1 MTIMDHMLYIHKIK
15 KILALLMLA
24 AASVVLF
31 SGCADGNDT
40 AGAAPEIEDPDPPPS
55 IELKSLEIIDINGND
70 LYPGDEI
77 LAIVELKNSGEA
89 DTGGIKLDLAWGD
102 SVITGESGSVIEIGG
117 LKEGEEKRIEAG
129 AKIKQ
134 GIEDDLNGS
143 IVLEISRDDYVFFS
157 TSREIKISG
166 VKEYKRNKIPII
178 GLHDIEDEIE
188 IPIELSTSSFDI
200 LCSTLKDFGYE
211 TITFSELLKHLRYG
225 KALPDKAAI
234 ITSDDGYQGNHS
246 NAFPV
251 LKEYGFVMTVFLVTG
266 AIADEEDS
274 RMNNTVFNKR
284 TDVERPMLIWPEI
297 HEMYDHGC
305 EFLSHTENHV
315 RLGLAT
321 DEEALDELI
330 SSRMEIEKRLGKDVD
345 FFAWPFD
352 NYSEDKWPLIE
363 EAGYEGAVR
372 YWGGIEDIRTI
383 DLRNIKRVEF
393 NSYVS
398 PSQYAGYLELFDLGI
413 EGRAD
418 PETVLKGQ
426 EIRLEYTIQNNEEYM
441 ISLSSLELELP
452 EGIELSDIDSED
464 SGITQFPALHEGIYM
479 WVGQGYDIGPGG
491 SMDIV
496 MRLTVNKA
504 GEFPV
509 KFRVTSNGSYIE
521 ADDLFILSSEG

>member
-1 MTIMDHMLYIHKIK
+1 MLYIHKIK
-15 KILALLMLA
+15 KILALLMIA
-24 AASVVLF
+24 AAAAVLF
-31 SGCADGNDT
+31 PGCLDGNDT
-40 AGAAPEIEDPDPPPS
+40 AGAATEIEDPKPSPS
-55 IELKSLEIIDINGND
+55 IELKSLEIIDMNGND

-77 LAIVELKNSGEA
+77 LAVVELKNSGES
-89 DTGGIKLDLAWGD
+89 DTGGIRLDLSWGD
-102 SVITGESGSVIEIGG
+102 SVINWEEDSAIEIGE
-117 LKEGEEKRIEAG
+117 LEEGEEKRIEVG

-134 GIEDDLNGS
+134 GIEDDLDES
-143 IVLEISRDDYVFFS
+143 IVLEISKDGHVFSS

-211 TITFSELLKHLRYG
+211 TITFSELLKHIRYG

-251 LKEYGFVMTVFLVTG
+251 LKKYGFVMTVFLVTG
-266 AIADEEDS
+266 VIADEEDS

-297 HEMYDHGC
+297 LEMDDHGC

-330 SSRMEIEKRLGKDVD
+330 WSRMEIEKRLGKDVD

-418 PETVLKGQ
+418 PEKVLKGG
-426 EIRLEYTIQNNEEYM
+426 ELRLEYSVQNNEEYM
-441 ISLSSLELELP
+441 ISLSSIELELP
-452 EGIELSDIDSED
+452 EGVELSGIDAGYSDI
-464 SGITQFPALHEGIYM
+464 IQFPALHEGIYM
-479 WVGQGYDIGPGG
+479 WVGEDYDIGPGS

-496 MRLTVNKA
+496 LRLKVNRN
-504 GEFPV
+504 GELPV

-521 ADDLFILSSEG
+521 ADDLFIRSSDS

>member
-1 MTIMDHMLYIHKIK
+1 MLYIYNIK

-24 AASVVLF
+24 AASMVLLF
-31 SGCADGNDT
+31 GCLNGNDSG
-40 AGAAPEIEDPDPPPS
+40 GAEAETEGPLRSPS
-55 IELKSLEIIDINGND
+55 IELKNLEIIDINGND

-77 LAIVELKNSGEA
+77 LAIVELRNSGEA
-89 DTGGIKLDLAWGD
+89 DTGGIRLDLAWGD
-102 SVITGESGSVIEIGG
+102 SVITGEAGSAIEIGE

-134 GIEDDLNGS
+134 GIEDDLDES
-143 IVLEISRDDYVFFS
+143 IVLEISKDDNVFFS

-188 IPIELSTSSFDI
+188 IPIELSTSSFDL

-251 LKEYGFVMTVFLVTG
+251 LKKYGFVMTVFLVTG
-266 AIADEEDS
+266 VIADEEDS

-297 HEMYDHGC
+297 HEMDEYGC
-305 EFLSHTENHV
+305 EFLSHTENHI

-330 SSRMEIEKRLGKDVD
+330 SSRMVIEKRLGKDVD

-372 YWGGIEDIRTI
+372 YWGGTEDIRTI

-398 PSQYAGYLELFDLGI
+398 PSQYAGYLELFDLSI
-413 EGRAD
+413 EGRSD
-418 PETVLKGQ
+418 PETVLKGR
-426 EIRLEYTIQNNEEYM
+426 EVRLQYSVQNNEEYM
-441 ISLSSLELELP
+441 ISLSSIELELP
-452 EGIELSDIDSED
+452 EGVELSDIDSED
-464 SGITQFPALHEGIYM
+464 SRIKQFPALHEGIYM
-479 WVGQGYDIGPGG
+479 WVGEGYDIDPGS

-496 MRLTVNKA
+496 MRLKVNRA

-521 ADDLFILSSEG
+521 ADDLLIRSTDG